1 MSVKRWTR
9 THLLEDGGVLT
20 GFCVGNSTSVAEIQM
35 VINLGARKPKF
46 YGRFER
52 KDGNT
57 EPFARLD
64 FAVVDAAKAAWDEG
78 KREGHLAVALFAIAR
93 KIRKEAL
100 CSSST

>member
-9 THLLEDGGVLT
+9 TQLLEDGGVLT

-35 VINLGARKPKF
+35 IINLSDSEPTF
-46 YGRFER
+46 YGRFEY
-52 KDGNT
+52 KKGKA
-57 EPFARLD
+57 EPFVRID
-64 FAVVDAAKAAWDEG
+64 FDVVDEAKAAWDEG
-78 KREGHLAVALFAIAR
+78 KREGRLAVALFAIAR